1 MHKCIV
7 CSNLSSK
14 TNVNRSGVVYHR
26 IPKNVYMRR
35 KWLKVFGIDRCYDWQ
50 RVCTKKK
57 KRFLYSNTIPQPY
70 GRKSVRNG
78 FPSNYATQ
86 NSEILP
92 KEQNMIKDEHNKN
105 TVEKN
110 FVLARRSPKQENM
123 MIQ

>member
-35 KWLKVFGIDRCYDWQ
+35 KWLKVFGIDP
-50 RVCTKKK
+50 KKK